1 MKGEKTMSKITVS
14 YEEISNKLPCCLH
27 FCKNKNNCNGK
38 VKLKTSDPM
47 FSIEICT
54 CIEKRIEKEIEYHIT
69 PIEEHYVEFN
79 R

>member
-1 MKGEKTMSKITVS
+1 
-14 YEEISNKLPCCLH
+14 
-27 FCKNKNNCNGK
+27 
-38 VKLKTSDPM
+38 M